1 MPTGSIPILGTA
13 SLHGTLI
20 GTQPESVG
28 LSDNILRKSIVL
40 VISCPLRTR
49 RTHHPCNKITCVMRM
64 VRQSLFSKNV
74 FIWSFTALTIF
85 IVQFCA
91 AQSGTVTY
99 TRTIKIDIELP
110 PEMAKF
116 QEMLPKADSALYS
129 MDFNDAFMASVRR
142 VETDDKTV
150 SADISGSTADGM
162 TIKMRVAG
170 VGGSGAPNLITSV
183 TDIDEGLYTDHYRF
197 LGRDFLI
204 TGELPLIKWKL
215 STEEGAFLDRRV
227 IKATATVDSVS
238 VDAWFTPE
246 IPVPLGPEH
255 YGGLPGLILVLS
267 IDDGR
272 KMYEANSITL
282 DTEVEITT
290 PEKGR
295 QMTQE
300 EFDALVKERMQDA
313 IPSGA
318 VKSIFIRQ

>member
-1 MPTGSIPILGTA
+1 M
-13 SLHGTLI
+13 
-20 GTQPESVG
+20 
-28 LSDNILRKSIVL
+28 
-40 VISCPLRTR
+40 
-49 RTHHPCNKITCVMRM
+49 
-64 VRQSLFSKNV
+64 
-74 FIWSFTALTIF
+74 
-85 IVQFCA
+85 VQFCA

-116 QEMLPKADSALYS
+116 QEMLPKADSTLYS
-129 MDFNDAFMASVRR
+129 MDFNDAFMASIRR
-142 VETDDKTV
+142 VETDDK
-150 SADISGSTADGM
+150 ANSTGFSSSTTDGM
-162 TIKMRVAG
+162 TFKMRFSG

-197 LGRDFLI
+197 LGRDFLV
-204 TGELPLIKWKL
+204 TGELPSIRWKL

-227 IKATATVDSVS
+227 IKATANVDSVS

-246 IPVPLGPEH
+246 IPIPLGPEH

-300 EFDALVKERMQDA
+300 EFDALVKERLQEA
-313 IPSGA
+313 VPSGA
-318 VKSIFIRQ
+318 VKSIIIRQ

>member
-1 MPTGSIPILGTA
+1 MQVVHP
-13 SLHGTLI
+13 SLF
-20 GTQPESVG
+20 
-28 LSDNILRKSIVL
+28 RKSI
-40 VISCPLRTR
+40 
-49 RTHHPCNKITCVMRM
+49 
-64 VRQSLFSKNV
+64 SL
-74 FIWSFTALTIF
+74 WSLTALTIF
-85 IVQFCA
+85 LVHFCA

-99 TRTIKIDIELP
+99 TRTIKLDIELP
-110 PEMAKF
+110 PEMARF
-116 QEMLPKADSALYS
+116 QDMIPKADSSLYS
-129 MDFNDAFMASVRR
+129 MDFNNAFMASIRR
-142 VETDDKTV
+142 VEADDKANGTDFG
-150 SADISGSTADGM
+150 SSTADGV
-162 TIKMRVAG
+162 TIRMRF
-170 VGGSGAPNLITSV
+170 SGLDGNSSIPNLINSV

-215 STEEGAFLDRRV
+215 STEEGSFLDRRV

-272 KMYEANSITL
+272 KMYEANSITM

-295 QMTQE
+295 KMTQE
-300 EFDALVKERMQDA
+300 EFDALVKERMEEGV
-313 IPSGA
+313 SGA
-318 VKSIFIRQ
+318 ARSIIIRQ

>member
-1 MPTGSIPILGTA
+1 
-13 SLHGTLI
+13 
-20 GTQPESVG
+20 
-28 LSDNILRKSIVL
+28 
-40 VISCPLRTR
+40 
-49 RTHHPCNKITCVMRM
+49 
-64 VRQSLFSKNV
+64 
-74 FIWSFTALTIF
+74 
-85 IVQFCA
+85 
-91 AQSGTVTY
+91 
-99 TRTIKIDIELP
+99 
-110 PEMAKF
+110 MARF

-129 MDFNDAFMASVRR
+129 MDFNDAFMASIRR
-142 VETDDKTV
+142 VEEDDKANRNDFR
-150 SADISGSTADGM
+150 SSTADGVSIRM
-162 TIKMRVAG
+162 NFSGAAG
-170 VGGSGAPNLITSV
+170 GGAPNLITSV

-267 IDDGR
+267 INDGS

-282 DTEVEITT
+282 DTDIEITA

-295 QMTQE
+295 KMTQE
-300 EFDALVKERMQDA
+300 DFDALVEERTQEA

-318 VKSIFIRQ
+318 VRSIIIRQ

>member
-1 MPTGSIPILGTA
+1 
-13 SLHGTLI
+13 
-20 GTQPESVG
+20 
-28 LSDNILRKSIVL
+28 
-40 VISCPLRTR
+40 
-49 RTHHPCNKITCVMRM
+49 MRM
-64 VRQSLFSKNV
+64 VHPSLLQKSAFV
-74 FIWSFTALTIF
+74 WSLTALTIF
-85 IVQFCA
+85 LVQFCT

-99 TRTIKIDIELP
+99 TRTVKINIELP
-110 PEMAKF
+110 PEMARF

-129 MDFNDAFMASVRR
+129 MDFNDAFMASIRR
-142 VETDDKTV
+142 VEADDKAN
-150 SADISGSTADGM
+150 SNDFRSSTADGVSIRM
-162 TIKMRVAG
+162 SFSGAG
-170 VGGSGAPNLITSV
+170 GGGAPNLITSV

-215 STEEGAFLDRRV
+215 STEEGTFLDRRV

-267 IDDGR
+267 INDGS

-282 DTEVEITT
+282 DTDVEITA

-295 QMTQE
+295 KMTQE
-300 EFDALVKERMQDA
+300 DFDALVEERTQEA
-313 IPSGA
+313 VPSGA
-318 VKSIFIRQ
+318 VRSIIIRQ